1 MRKYLQ
7 RGISFFKEETV
18 LCVALVLAAVSSFVV
33 LPDRQYVDYIDFRT
47 LAILFSLMAVMAGLQ
62 QIGVFGWIAG
72 RMLRYVRSVR
82 SLVLVLMLL
91 CFVSSMLITN
101 DVALITFVPFSFTV
115 FGLVGKELKEKLVIP
130 VVVMQTIAANLGSML
145 TPIGNPQNL
154 YLYSQSGMGL
164 GEFIMLMLPYTVVS
178 LALLV
183 VWCLAL
189 GGKSGAGQKLQLG
202 DAGAQSQIGGRSQ
215 LGDAGAQSQIGGRS
229 QLGDIGAQSQVADRK
244 LQSAV
249 SGLEGASSRSGI
261 RNLVIY
267 LILFVLCL
275 LTVARVL
282 PYGLTLVLVIAAVM
296 IADRHVLAKVD
307 YGLLLTFV
315 GFFVFIGNM
324 GRIPAF
330 SNFLASMMQGREVL
344 TAVVSSQ
351 VISNVPAA
359 LLLSGFTGD
368 YRALIV
374 GTNLGGLG
382 TLIASMASLISFK
395 YVGKEFGGKKGAY
408 LGYFTVANLVFL
420 AVLLGCHFVAPAF
433 LVK

>member
-189 GGKSGAGQKLQLG
+189 GGKSGAGQKL
-202 DAGAQSQIGGRSQ
+202 Q